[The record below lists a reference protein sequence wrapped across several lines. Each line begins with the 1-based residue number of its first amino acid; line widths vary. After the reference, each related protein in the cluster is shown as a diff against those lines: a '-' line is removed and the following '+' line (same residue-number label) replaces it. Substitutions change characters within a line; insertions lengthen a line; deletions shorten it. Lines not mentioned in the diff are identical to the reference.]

1 MKIVNGRWQDDN
13 DQPVDNFNVSALLE
27 LGENVTN
34 VYGKDISYSRIELV
48 SAIKSLT
55 PQQESDLAYIL
66 SQEGVVSRL
75 AGY

>member
-13 DQPVDNFNVSALLE
+13 EQPVDNFNISQLLE

-48 SAIKSLT
+48 SAIKSLS

-66 SQEGVVSRL
+66 SQEGAVSRL

>member
-1 MKIVNGRWQDDN
+1 MKIVNGRWQDAYGD
-13 DQPVDNFNVSALLE
+13 PVNELNVSQLLE
-27 LGENVTN
+27 IGENVQK

-55 PQQESDLAYIL
+55 PKQESDLAYVL
-66 SQEGVVSRL
+66 SQEGAIARL

>member
-1 MKIVNGRWQDDN
+1 MKIVNGRWQDAHGD
-13 DQPVDNFNVSALLE
+13 PVNELNVSQLLE
-27 LGENVTN
+27 IGENVQN

-55 PQQESDLAYIL
+55 PKQESDLAYIL
-66 SQEGVVSRL
+66 SQEGEIARL

>member
-48 SAIKSLT
+48 SAIKSLS

-66 SQEGVVSRL
+66 SQEGAVSRL

>member
-13 DQPVDNFNVSALLE
+13 EQPVDNFNVSALLE

-55 PQQESDLAYIL
+55 PQQESDLAYVL
-66 SQEGVVSRL
+66 SQEGVISKL